1 MAFPNP
7 FKKEPSS
14 SSAPR
19 VEPRVEPRLGAG
31 DAQDDSPWVSHD
43 EPTVNPDTPL
53 QVEGNDGPRLG
64 AVPTIETES
73 AETFSLR
80 KEEPLTVPTHTDEI
94 DDTPE
99 PTPKTTLASLWAKL
113 THKGKRTSAEE
124 PSTKT
129 VEPKGGE
136 RVAHTSS
143 DAPQNVEHLGAS
155 GTYGIVGSD
164 VPSPSPTP
172 IPSNRAKPIPS
183 DQELLARQKTR
194 NRLVGA
200 AALLMAAVIIAPL
213 FLDSEKAI
221 EEAKVSTAIPPVT
234 DAQRV
239 EVPLEKPAETTTTV
253 GAPNASDPAP
263 VLTGS
268 AAVNSDTG
276 ALPLATPPATSS
288 SAQPSANVATTPT
301 PAPAPSAPE
310 KVKEEPKKVAET
322 PRPEKVKAP
331 EKPGKTEA
339 TATGKGFYVQVVAVS
354 GESRANAVLKR
365 LHDNGLPAYKMKVDG
380 KNIWRIRVGLFKT
393 RQEAQSAIGKLVL
406 MGYHDK
412 LSPEMQ

>member
-43 EPTVNPDTPL
+43 EPTVNPGASL
-53 QVEGNDGPRLG
+53 HSERNDGPRLG

-73 AETFSLR
+73 TETFSLR
-80 KEEPLTVPTHTDEI
+80 KEEPLTVPTQTEAV

-113 THKGKRTSAEE
+113 THKDKRTPAEE
-124 PSTKT
+124 PVTET
-129 VEPKGGE
+129 VTPEVGE
-136 RVAHTSS
+136 RVTRTPS
-143 DAPQNVEHLGAS
+143 DAPKSVEHMGAP

-164 VPSPSPTP
+164 VPPPSPTP
-172 IPSNRAKPIPS
+172 IQTKRAKPIPS

-221 EEAKVSTAIPPVT
+221 DEAKVSTTIPPVT

-253 GAPNASDPAP
+253 GAPTTSDPAP

-276 ALPLATPPATSS
+276 ALPLATPPATSTT
-288 SAQPSANVATTPT
+288 QPATNVAPAPT
-301 PAPAPSAPE
+301 PAPSAPE
-310 KVKEEPKKVAET
+310 KVKEEPKKVADT
-322 PRPEKVKAP
+322 PKPEKVAKTP
-331 EKPGKTEA
+331 EKPEKTEA

-354 GESRANAVLKR
+354 GESRANAVLKK

-406 MGYHDK
+406 LGYHDK